1 MEPLTTPNPEKYL
14 KAVGLSFKASNA
26 NGKIWIFVE
35 EGADFEVEDDSDQVL
50 HGRFMYPRLPCPIL
64 VSAVYAKCSRGERIP
79 LWDKMREISTTAEG
93 MPWSIGGDFNT
104 ILSIRER
111 SGSDTNRQAE
121 MIDFA
126 EPIEDCRL
134 LDPGCDGSDYT
145 WAKNG
150 LFERLDRVLLS
161 ESWTRIFES
170 ARVTNLPRVASDHG
184 PVLVR
189 CRLPSVHAG
198 GRPFRF
204 QNMWTW
210 HAVFIDLV
218 REDWDRPT
226 EAEGLLNLQIKLARV
241 KKALK
246 SWNKEV
252 FGNIH
257 ANIRDME
264 GRIVSAQADFEER
277 PTPENRTEINKSIAE
292 YICLL
297 RMEEDFWRL
306 ISHAS
311 MACGGG
317 QEHEILS
324 KLGQAKKDSNAHP

>member
-1 MEPLTTPNPEKYL
+1 MEPLTTPNPEKYS

-35 EGADFEVEDDSDQVL
+35 EGADFEVKNDSDQVL
-50 HGRFMYPRLPCPIL
+50 HGRFMCPRLPCPIL
-64 VSAVYAKCSRGERIP
+64 VSAMYAKCSRGERIP

-93 MPWSIGGDFNT
+93 MPWSIGVDFNT
-104 ILSIRER
+104 ILSIRDR

-121 MIDFA
+121 MIDFSEA
-126 EPIEDCRL
+126 IEDCRL

-189 CRLPSVHAG
+189 
-198 GRPFRF
+198 
-204 QNMWTW
+204 
-210 HAVFIDLV
+210 
-218 REDWDRPT
+218 PT

-257 ANIRDME
+257 SNIRDMD

-297 RMEEDFWRL
+297 RMEEDFWRQKATL
-306 ISHAS
+306 RWLAEGDKNTRFYQSWV
-311 MACGGG
+311 
-317 QEHEILS
+317 
-324 KLGQAKKDSNAHP
+324 K